1 MKKKYLNTLI
11 AVALLAAV
19 YAGFTYWDKR
29 KGAESKSETSTSQ
42 EKLFAIDSRHVKLF
56 TIKPREGEAVTCQ
69 REGANWAI
77 VEPKKLAADSS
88 AISSLLSS
96 LTSATVDQ
104 VVDQKPANL
113 KDFGL
118 DSPALSLEIT
128 TDTKPGKFDL
138 RLGDETPASGDVY
151 AQVAGSPRVVT
162 LAGYLKSSFDKKMFD
177 LRDKRA
183 MTIPAG
189 QLQRIEVQAK
199 AKHFTLAKNPEG
211 VWDLVLPPAVRADRF
226 VVEGMVNRLENL
238 QMQSVAAEDKR
249 NTGRYGLGAPELT
262 LKLGGPGLTQ
272 TLTLGKKEGER
283 YYAVNSALDPVFTL
297 DPSLLTEFQKDP
309 SDLRAKDLFTF
320 SAFEVKR
327 LEIETPS
334 GSRTFERQP
343 QNKWKQTGP
352 TAKNAPTDKVEAL
365 LSTLRDLRAES
376 FPKGEKLEEFGLTK
390 PPYRFKVQLGDK
402 NETEIV
408 ELAKV
413 GAHVYGRREHDA
425 LASELSKTALDDIE
439 KALKEL

>member
-1 MKKKYLNTLI
+1 MKRKYLNTLI

-29 KGAESKSETSTSQ
+29 KGSESRSETSTSR
-42 EKLFAIDSRHVKLF
+42 EKLFAIDSSRVKSF
-56 TIKPREGEAVTCQ
+56 TIKPRDGEAVTCQ

-88 AISSLLSS
+88 AVTSLLSS
-96 LTSATVDQ
+96 LTNATVDQ
-104 VVDQKPANL
+104 VVAQKPENL

-118 DSPALSLEIT
+118 DSPSVTLEVA
-128 TDTKPGKFDL
+128 TDAKPEKFEL
-138 RLGDETPASGDVY
+138 RLGDETPTSGGVY

-162 LAGYLKSSFDKKMFD
+162 LAGYLKSSLDKKMFD

-183 MTIPAG
+183 VTIPAG
-189 QLQRIEVQAK
+189 QLQHIEVQAM
-199 AKHFTLAKNPEG
+199 AKHYTLAKNPEG

-226 VVEGMVNRLENL
+226 VVESMVNRLENL
-238 QMQSVAAEDKR
+238 QMQSVAAEDRR
-249 NTGRYGLGAPELT
+249 NSGKYRLGAPALT
-262 LKLGGPGLTQ
+262 LKLGGPGVTQ

-297 DPSLLTEFQKDP
+297 GSGFISEFQKDP

-320 SAFEVKR
+320 SAFEVKH
-327 LEIETPS
+327 LELQTPS
-334 GSRTFERQP
+334 GSQTFERQP
-343 QNKWKQTGP
+343 QNKWTQTAP
-352 TAKNAPTDKVEAL
+352 EAKDVPTDKVEAL
-365 LSTLRDLRAES
+365 LSTLRALRAES
-376 FPKGEKLEEFGLTK
+376 FPKGDKLEEFGLTK
-390 PPYRFKVQLGDK
+390 PPYRFKAQFGDK
-402 NETEIV
+402 NETETV

-425 LASELSKTALDDIE
+425 LASEVSKTALDDIE

>member
-1 MKKKYLNTLI
+1 MKKRYLNTLI
-11 AVALLAAV
+11 AVALLGAI

-29 KGAESKSETSTSQ
+29 KGSESKSETSTSQ
-42 EKLFAIDSRHVKLF
+42 EKLFAIDSSHVKLF
-56 TIKPREGEAVTCQ
+56 TIKPREGEAVTCR
-69 REGANWAI
+69 REGANWVI
-77 VEPKKLAADSS
+77 VQPKELAADSS
-88 AISSLLSS
+88 AVTSLLSS
-96 LTSATVDQ
+96 LTNATVDQ
-104 VVDQKPANL
+104 VVDRKPANL

-118 DSPALSLEIT
+118 DSPALSLEIA
-128 TDTKPGKFDL
+128 TDTKPEKFDL
-138 RLGDETPASGDVY
+138 RLGDETPTSGGVY

-162 LAGYLKSSFDKKMFD
+162 LASYLKSSLDKKVFD

-183 MTIPAG
+183 VTIPAG

-238 QMQSVAAEDKR
+238 QMQSVAAEDKK
-249 NTGRYGLGAPELT
+249 NTGKYGLGAPELT
-262 LKLGGPGLTQ
+262 LKLGGPGVTQ

-297 DPSLLTEFQKDP
+297 DSTSISEFQKDP

-343 QNKWKQTGP
+343 QNKWKQTAP
-352 TAKNAPTDKVEAL
+352 AAKDVPTDKVEAL
-365 LSTLRDLRAES
+365 LSALRDLRAES

-390 PPYRFKVQLGDK
+390 PPYRFKAQLGDK

-413 GAHVYGRREHDA
+413 GARVYGRREHDA

>member
-1 MKKKYLNTLI
+1 MKRKYLNTLV
-11 AVALLAAV
+11 AVALLGAV

-29 KGAESKSETSTSQ
+29 KGSESKSETSTPQ
-42 EKLFAIDSRHVKLF
+42 DKLFAIDSSHVKSF
-56 TIKPREGEAVTCQ
+56 TIKPRGGEAVTCQ

-88 AISSLLSS
+88 AVTSLLSS
-96 LTSATVDQ
+96 LTNATVDQ

-118 DSPALSLEIT
+118 NLPAVTLEIT
-128 TDTKPGKFDL
+128 TDAKPQKFEL
-138 RLGDETPASGDVY
+138 RLGDETPTSSDVY

-162 LAGYLKSSFDKKMFD
+162 LASYLKSSFDKKMFD

-211 VWDLVLPPAVRADRF
+211 VWDLALPPAVRADRF

-249 NTGRYGLGAPELT
+249 NTGKYGLDAPELT

-272 TLTLGKKEGER
+272 TLTLGKREGER
-283 YYAVNSALDPVFTL
+283 YYAVSSALDPVFTL
-297 DPSLLTEFQKDP
+297 DSSFATEFQKDP

-327 LEIETPS
+327 LEIEPPS

-343 QNKWKQTGP
+343 QNKWKQTAP
-352 TAKNAPTDKVEAL
+352 AAKDVPTDKVEAL
-365 LSTLRDLRAES
+365 LSVLRDLRAES
-376 FPKGEKLEEFGLTK
+376 FPKSEKLEEFGLTK
-390 PPYRFKVQLGDK
+390 PAYRFKAQFGDK
-402 NETEIV
+402 NETETV

-413 GAHVYGRREHDA
+413 GERVYGRREHDA
-425 LASELSKTALDDIE
+425 LASELSKTALDDVQ